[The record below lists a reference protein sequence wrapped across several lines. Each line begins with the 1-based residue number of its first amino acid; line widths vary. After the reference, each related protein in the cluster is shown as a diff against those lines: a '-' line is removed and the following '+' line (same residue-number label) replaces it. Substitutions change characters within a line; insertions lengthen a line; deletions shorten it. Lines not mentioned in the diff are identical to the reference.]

1 MRQEEQLCLALTLV
15 SSSSSR
21 GSYDE
26 DLNPLY
32 AIARALFYMRK
43 SGHSSM
49 LAVVLAPL
57 ITEDLRIFSHYD
69 TALQTALCLIGL

>member
-15 SSSSSR
+15 YSSSSR

-32 AIARALFYMRK
+32 AIARALIHMRK

-49 LAVVLAPL
+49 LTVVLAP
-57 ITEDLRIFSHYD
+57 
-69 TALQTALCLIGL
+69 